1 MRRFAAEFRRG
12 GTRGELGAL
21 WDGTRVRPGVGL
33 VAAGSRIS
41 LAAGRVSLARLPP
54 LLADAMRLTRA
65 GRRVTAPRAGPPGVG
80 PSRGASAGAIDGGAL
95 SIRAA
100 GRGGACFWSF
110 AGVRADSRE
119 RLGGVGFGLGR
130 GRARAFAA
138 LAMAGLDPFGS
149 ITVARRDR
157 ALATSIELL
166 DGRVGRA
173 LLAEVASRRDAAA
186 LTMRW
191 RYRSWSA
198 RRVAAE
204 ISAETPGP
212 GSRVRMTWRSWSADA
227 ERDDGLLEM
236 EWSGRVAGIAPVQVR
251 LGASGWGDPG
261 EGGGARERYGLID
274 ATVARESGRSLSVHA
289 LRRASSLAAGS
300 AGSTTVGGRL
310 DLSGRV
316 GAHALLIESTRIRR
330 GATAWGVALSPSGEV
345 TLRSRSKPGLW
356 ISARGS
362 VGARAWQLGYE
373 LERGEDRA
381 GPKPWGGS
389 LWIRRQTD

>member
-1 MRRFAAEFRRG
+1 M
-12 GTRGELGAL
+12 
-21 WDGTRVRPGVGL
+21 
-33 VAAGSRIS
+33 
-41 LAAGRVSLARLPP
+41 
-54 LLADAMRLTRA
+54 ADRQ
-65 GRRVTAPRAGPPGVG
+65 G
-80 PSRGASAGAIDGGAL
+80 
-95 SIRAA
+95 
-100 GRGGACFWSF
+100 
-110 AGVRADSRE
+110 ADSTS
-119 RLGGVGFGLGR
+119 
-130 GRARAFAA
+130 RASP
-138 LAMAGLDPFGS
+138 DPFAS
-149 ITVARRDR
+149 ITVARGDR
-157 ALATSIELL
+157 LLATSIELFG
-166 DGRVGRA
+166 GRVGRA
-173 LLAEVASRRDAAA
+173 FLGEAVSRRDAGV

-191 RYRSWSA
+191 RYRSWSV

-212 GSRVRMTWRSWSADA
+212 GARVRMTWRSWSAEA

-236 EWSGRVAGIAPVQVR
+236 EWSGSVARGKPVQVR

-261 EGGGARERYGLID
+261 QDGGVRERYGLID

-289 LRRASSLAAGS
+289 LRRASSLFAGT
-300 AGSTTVGGRL
+300 AGSTTLGGRL

-316 GAHALLIESTRIRR
+316 GSHALLIESTRIRR

-389 LWIRRQTD
+389 LWIRRQAD